1 MTLNRQLW
9 LAIVLTLILA
19 FAGTFAVST
28 WSAKSYMEQQLRVKN
43 LDNATSLALSMSQMP
58 KDMVTLEL
66 LLAAQFDA
74 GHYRLIRLLDP
85 QGEVLIERSSLISST
100 QGGAP
105 GWFVSLFPIEVPPG
119 IAQIQDGWRQFGT
132 LQLNSHDR
140 FAYASLWQ
148 GTRKLLFWFLAVA
161 LISGLLGSLL
171 LRAILKPL
179 ARVVDQAEAIGERQ
193 FVVTQEPVTVEFRRL
208 VRAMNTLSGRV
219 REMLLTESSRV
230 EVLLRQAQSDAVT
243 GLVAR
248 EPFMHQLD
256 SALDQDTKRATGV
269 LAILRLDIL
278 EKLNRQI
285 GHAETDEMLGHLGE
299 RLNRFSAQRSSRW
312 SAGRI
317 AGIDIALLAPGET
330 DVEAT
335 AQLFVAEVSQVIAS
349 RYAGD
354 LTLPIGVSSF
364 RPGETR
370 AQLLSRVDSAVTES
384 QQTGRLVIKDADSV
398 ADASLPTDLSGWRKL
413 LQNALQAES
422 LTLNPFP
429 VVSASGELLHQ
440 QCPARLRIGE
450 QSLQA
455 GYFIAWVARLGWSV
469 RLDRLVIE
477 AALQRIEK
485 TGVSVAINLSTEA
498 ICDATFIEELVARLA
513 QQPDIAARLCVDIA
527 EHGALHHLAEFR
539 SFCIALKPFRC
550 GVGLKH
556 AGPGFARI
564 ADMHDLGLH
573 YLKLDASLSR
583 TIESNADNQSFIR
596 SVCTLVH
603 SVGLHTIAEGVTSEQ
618 QRICLMSL
626 GVDGMTGPAIR
637 LS

>member
-85 QGEVLIERSSLISST
+85 QGDVLIERSSLISST

-219 REMLLTESSRV
+219 REMLSTESSRV
-230 EVLLRQAQSDAVT
+230 EDLLRQAQSDPVT
-243 GLVAR
+243 GLIAR
-248 EPFMHQLD
+248 ESFMSQLD
-256 SALDQDTKRATGV
+256 GALDPDSKRSTGV
-269 LAILRLDIL
+269 LAILRLGVL
-278 EKLNRQI
+278 EQLNQQI
-285 GHAETDEMLGHLGE
+285 GRVATDEMLGRLGE
-299 RLNRFSAQRSSRW
+299 RLNSFAAQRSSRW
-312 SAGRI
+312 SAGRL
-317 AGIDIALLAPGET
+317 GGTDIALLAPGET

-335 AQLFVAEVSQVIAS
+335 AQLFAAEVA
-349 RYAGD
+349 RM
-354 LTLPIGVSSF
+354 LPSTQSLSPFIPQGASSF

-384 QQTGRLVIKDADSV
+384 QQTGRLMIKDADFA
-398 ADASLPTDLSGWRKL
+398 ADASLPTDLSGWRTL
-413 LQNALQAES
+413 LQGALRAEN
-422 LTLNPFP
+422 LKLAAFP
-429 VVSASGELLHQ
+429 VLTANGELLHQ
-440 QCPARLRIGE
+440 QCPVRLRIGE
-450 QSLQA
+450 QDLAA

-469 RLDRLVIE
+469 RLDRLVLD
-477 AALQRIEK
+477 AALQQIET
-485 TGVSVAINLSTEA
+485 TGACVAINLSTEA
-498 ICDATFIEELVARLA
+498 ICDAAFIEELVARLE
-513 QQPDIAARLCVDIA
+513 QQPDIAARLSMDIA
-527 EHGALHHLAEFR
+527 EHGALHNLAEFR
-539 SFCIALKPFRC
+539 SFCIALQPLRC

-556 AGPGFARI
+556 AGPDFARI
-564 ADMHDLGLH
+564 AEMHDLGLQ
-573 YLKLDASLSR
+573 YLKLDASLSSS
-583 TIESNADNQSFIR
+583 IASNADNQSFIR
-596 SVCTLVH
+596 SLCTLVH

-618 QRICLMSL
+618 QRSCLISL
-626 GVDGMTGPAIR
+626 GVDAITGPAIR